1 MAQRPMG
8 AAAAFARLR
17 FNGFTRPITSVVSIG
32 TPGTDRVAPNNP
44 NRIELIVVNSG
55 TDLVTLDWKSPVVG
69 GQGVRLAPGNTAIFL
84 VDEDGDLVGWERFG
98 LGKRGAQTCGVTEVV
113 AE

>member
-32 TPGTDRVAPNNP
+32 TSGSDRVAPNNP
-44 NRIELIVVNSG
+44 NRIELIVVISG

-69 GQGVRLAPGNTAIFL
+69 GQGVRIAPGNTAIFH
-84 VDEDGDLVGWERFG
+84 VDDDGDLVGWELFG
-98 LGKRGAQTCGVTEVV
+98 IGATGAQACWVTEVV

>member
-8 AAAAFARLR
+8 AAAEFARLR

-32 TPGTDRVAPNNP
+32 TSGSDRVAPNNP

-69 GQGVRLAPGNTAIFL
+69 GQGVRIAPGNTAIFH
-84 VDEDGDLVGWERFG
+84 VDDDGDLVGWELFG
-98 LGKRGAQTCGVTEVV
+98 IGATGAQACWVTEVV

>member
-1 MAQRPMG
+1 MG
-8 AAAAFARLR
+8 AAAEFARLR

-32 TPGTDRVAPNNP
+32 TSGSDRVAPNNP

-69 GQGVRLAPGNTAIFL
+69 GQGVRIAPGNTAIFH
-84 VDEDGDLVGWERFG
+84 VDDDGDLVGWELFG
-98 LGKRGAQTCGVTEVV
+98 IGATGAQACWVTEVV